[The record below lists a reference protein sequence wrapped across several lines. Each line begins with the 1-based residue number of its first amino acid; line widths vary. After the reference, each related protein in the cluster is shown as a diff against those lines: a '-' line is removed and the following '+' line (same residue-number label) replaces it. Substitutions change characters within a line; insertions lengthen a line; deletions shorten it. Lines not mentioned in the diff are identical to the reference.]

1 MNRILNKDSLLT
13 FVQMTAGAVIAA
25 FALGTFLSPNNIFD
39 GGIVGVSMII
49 SRLAGIR
56 LGILVVVINI
66 PFLIFGIKTMGVK
79 FLVKAAYC
87 MVLFSM
93 MTTVFEESFA
103 NMTEDVFLAVCF
115 GGVLLG
121 CGVGLVLRAGGCLDG
136 TEIVALYL
144 SKKFSVS
151 VGQIILIF
159 NVFIYAVAGYFFG
172 MDRGMY
178 SLVMYFIT
186 SKVIDI
192 VEVGMDN
199 AKSVMI
205 ISANGQ
211 ELADKIFK
219 GLGRTVTFIHGEG
232 FISKEDMNIVYC
244 VVTRAEIFELKNIV
258 KSVPGSSFTTISDV
272 SEIVGNHIKTA

>member
-1 MNRILNKDSLLT
+1 MNRIFNKSNLISYVMLT
-13 FVQMTAGAVIAA
+13 IGAIIAA

-39 GGIVGVSMII
+39 GGIVGVSMILA
-49 SRLAGIR
+49 RLFDIK
-56 LGILVVVINI
+56 LGILVVLINI
-66 PFLIFGIKTMGVK
+66 PFLIFGIKTMGVR
-79 FLVKAAYC
+79 FLIKAAYS
-87 MVLFSM
+87 MVLFSV
-93 MTTVFEESFA
+93 MTTVFEEMGY
-103 NMTEDVFLAVCF
+103 MTEDVFLAACF

-144 SKKFSVS
+144 SKKFSMS

-159 NVFIYAVAGYFFG
+159 NVFIYSIAGYLFG

-219 GLGRTVTFIHGEG
+219 ELGRTVTFIHGEG
-232 FISKEDMNIVYC
+232 FLSGKDMNIVYC
-244 VVTRAEIFELKNIV
+244 VVTRAEIFELKSIV

-272 SEIVGNHIKTA
+272 SEIVGNHIKSA